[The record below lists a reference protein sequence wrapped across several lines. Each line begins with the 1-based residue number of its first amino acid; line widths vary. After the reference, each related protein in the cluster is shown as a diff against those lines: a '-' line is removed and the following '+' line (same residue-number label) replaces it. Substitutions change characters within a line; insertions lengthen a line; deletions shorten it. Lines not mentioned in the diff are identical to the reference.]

1 LAVCWVKWDPI
12 LSLIRQ
18 YALDVPIYIANHT
31 FLILTGDDM
40 ELSQEESEVVA
51 WFLSQHWSEFSE
63 IAEEYLSASA
73 VHRLA
78 EKLGL
83 ENRGA

>member
-1 LAVCWVKWDPI
+1 
-12 LSLIRQ
+12 
-18 YALDVPIYIANHT
+18 
-31 FLILTGDDM
+31 M

-51 WFLSQHWSEFSE
+51 WFLSQHWTDFAEV
-63 IAEEYLSASA
+63 AEECLSASA

-83 ENRGA
+83 ENADA

>member
-1 LAVCWVKWDPI
+1 
-12 LSLIRQ
+12 
-18 YALDVPIYIANHT
+18 
-31 FLILTGDDM
+31 M

-63 IAEEYLSASA
+63 IAEYLLASA

-83 ENRGA
+83 ENRAA

>member
-1 LAVCWVKWDPI
+1 
-12 LSLIRQ
+12 
-18 YALDVPIYIANHT
+18 
-31 FLILTGDDM
+31 M

-63 IAEEYLSASA
+63 IAEEYLLASA
-73 VHRLA
+73 VQRLA

-83 ENRGA
+83 ENRAA